1 MNKYREKLHS
11 LYKIHDRKVD
21 FGLLVISLIV
31 IIVSLFYP
39 CQSMDII
46 ALVLGLVGI
55 LYWSSAFRYFSN
67 QIKLD
72 ILLVHGSFLLKSVII
87 SVLTPFTL
95 YLVCF
100 SLSFLPCMD
109 LTNTTIASEAFEGDG
124 YHLIHQSASGRPNLW
139 TIYFHYIDPGNQHMT
154 LNHAS
159 RGLVGICT
167 MLGVFLLNGLLVSS
181 LIGWVDKRKDAWAS
195 GTIRY
200 GFNCFRNR
208 NFAVVIGAN
217 EIVSSVIRNL
227 LAGNAPDEINNKNE
241 KNNYYVILQTS
252 RNVAEVRQELGT
264 HLSDEEMNRLI
275 IYHAQRD
282 SVQELNR
289 LFLDK
294 ATEIYVLGESTES
307 DRAETYHDALNMRC
321 VNLMADI
328 LVDARNKSEE
338 EYKRKVCKVMFDYQ
352 STYSIFQ
359 FSDISNQ
366 INSTLVFIPFNRY
379 ESWARKVI
387 VEGYAMNDCH
397 AENGKEISYTPLDG
411 KGISPDS
418 DAHVHLVVV
427 GMSKMGVA
435 LGVQALL
442 QCHYLNYAN
451 AELLENQD
459 LKNKRRTRITFI
471 DTNAD
476 KEMAFFKGRYDNLFS
491 LMRHRYM
498 DASVSCNNLNWTDPF
513 DAPDSRWRHL
523 SKDGSN
529 FIDAEVEF
537 IKGEIES
544 DGIRNYLTAIAEEGG
559 KATKLTIAI
568 CVNRTHQAISAAL
581 YMPIEVYKS
590 AQEIWVYQNEASDIV
605 DNLTGT
611 EQKDL
616 RYKKLRPFGMLY
628 GDYMS
633 DRTLY
638 LKALLVN
645 AAYDVN
651 NKNCIN
657 FVDKDTYKDLR
668 PTWKELSI
676 DKKLSNKFFADSV
689 YQKIRSVFSEEDQTY
704 TFKYIT
710 GLLKTCK
717 ASELDAIMSRLKA
730 NEEILAICEH
740 NRWNM
745 QQLLLGYSPCDEKL
759 DREFEELNKNA
770 EKDHSAGYR
779 QWKTTHDFNS
789 LKPIEQ
795 YLLKRDDADFRELP
809 IGRFARLKTDC
820 KEGEYRIH
828 PNICE
833 YAHLPDVDY
842 GAQNYDKDLNDIG
855 IRYIL
860 TYVDGHKNRNLT
872 CPKSDDR

>member
-1 MNKYREKLHS
+1 MKKFWEKLYSIYETHS
-11 LYKIHDRKVD
+11 RLFDYGILT
-21 FGLLVISLIV
+21 GSLI
-31 IIVSLFYP
+31 IIIASLFYP
-39 CQSMDII
+39 CLGFDII
-46 ALVLGLVGI
+46 GLVLGAVGI
-55 LYWSSAFRYFSN
+55 VYWFAAFRYMHN
-67 QIKLD
+67 RIDLD
-72 ILLVHGSFLLKSVII
+72 LLLIHGNFLLKAVLV

-100 SLSFLPCMD
+100 SLSLLPCMEM
-109 LTNTTIASEAFEGDG
+109 TNSTIAAEAFDG
-124 YHLIHQSASGRPNLW
+124 ESRHMIHESQSGRPNLW

-159 RGLVGICT
+159 RGLVGICA

-181 LIGWVDKRKDAWAS
+181 LIGWVDKRKDAWTS

-200 GFNCFRNR
+200 NINCFRNR

-217 EIVSSVIRNL
+217 EIVSSVIKNL
-227 LAGNAPDEINNKNE
+227 LAEKDADEINNKNE
-241 KNNYYVILQTS
+241 QNNSYVILQTN
-252 RNVAEVRQELGT
+252 RNVAEVRQELAS
-264 HLSDEEMNRLI
+264 HLSDDQMDRVI
-275 IYHAQRD
+275 IYLAQRD
-282 SVQELNR
+282 SCRELQTIYP
-289 LFLDK
+289 DK
-294 ATEIYVLGESTES
+294 ATEIYILGESTES
-307 DRAETYHDALNMRC
+307 DRGETYHDAMNMRC
-321 VNLMADI
+321 VNLISDI
-328 LVDARNKSEE
+328 LAESRKKSGEN
-338 EYKRKVCKVMFDYQ
+338 YKRKVCKVMFDYQ

-359 FSDISNQ
+359 FSDISSQ

-379 ESWARKVI
+379 ESWARKVL

-418 DAHVHLVVV
+418 DGHVHLVVV

-442 QCHYLNYAN
+442 QCHYLNYAK

-471 DTNAD
+471 DAKAD

-498 DASVSCNNLNWTDPF
+498 DASVSCDNMTWTDPF
-513 DAPDSRWRHL
+513 DVPDSRWRHL

-559 KATKLTIAI
+559 KATKMTIAI
-568 CVNRTHQAISAAL
+568 CLNRTHQAISAAL

-628 GDYMS
+628 GEYMS

-651 NKNCIN
+651 DNDDLD
-657 FVDKDTYKDLR
+657 FTDKDTYKDLR

-676 DKKLSNKFFADSV
+676 DKKLSNKFFADSI
-689 YQKIRSVFSEEDQTY
+689 YQKIRSVFSDGNRTY
-704 TFKYIT
+704 TYKYIT
-710 GLLKTCK
+710 GYLKTCK
-717 ASELDAIMSRLKA
+717 ASELNEIMDRLKS
-730 NEEILAICEH
+730 NETLLAICEH

-759 DREFEELNKNA
+759 DKEFEELNRIA
-770 EKDHSAGYR
+770 EKDHTAGYK
-779 QWKTTHDFNS
+779 QWKAAHDFNS

-795 YLLKRDDADFRELP
+795 YRLKRDDVDFMKLP
-809 IGRFARLKTDC
+809 IGKFAHLKTEC

-833 YAHLPDVDY
+833 YSHLPAIDY

-860 TYVDGHKNRNLT
+860 TYVDGHRNINLL
-872 CPKSDDR
+872 R